1 MGKIKNSVTY
11 RILLIVYLAAVTI
24 AAGLVAVMTGFMY
37 SLTNDILL
45 SITRP
50 IAKTASESIS
60 NSLHV
65 MADQLMFIKEN
76 SLFRSNRA
84 SIVEKQEV
92 LARIM
97 DGIEFVWLGLYNS
110 EGSLVTGN
118 GECPRSILNTRVYS
132 MMIETDN
139 LAIDD
144 TPPGGKR
151 PEIVMGTPIG
161 GPRANPDGRDESDAA
176 HYLAGSYRYDILR
189 DELNNINIGANG
201 TAFIINR
208 DGHIIARKDVG
219 REYAAE
225 LIEDMKDEPAA
236 LGAIKLMADGQT
248 GSALI
253 NIGAEKIFIS
263 FSPIRG
269 TLWSLG
275 ILASRSDFLSAA
287 RKMVL
292 ISILLAVV
300 SFVAFAAFISFVMR
314 SLLMKPL
321 ELITEG
327 AHTIALGQLEN
338 ELPEKITGRTDE
350 IGALG
355 KTFARM
361 ADSIRHVLS
370 DIAALTRNARAG
382 SLAERADPSGH
393 RGGYNLIISGINATL
408 DVVCSHLNVIPDAL
422 ALFNASREP
431 IYLNSAMKYLM
442 SRHSSAFGR
451 ENMLARILSSGVS
464 DELLQDAANLFAQDN
479 FDSKTQSADVSLRD
493 NGGNEFSYTLK
504 LKRVGEMTDPNRSA
518 EPTPVCVMLTMSDV
532 TQLTKAKQAAETAS
546 RAKSDFLA
554 NMSHEIRTPMNAI
567 IGMTT
572 IAQASADIKRKDYCL
587 GKINNAST
595 HLLGVIND
603 ILDMSKIEANKFEMS
618 FAEFNFEKML
628 ERVANVINFKVEE
641 KHQIFNV
648 KVDPRVPAAL
658 IGDDQRLAQVVANLL
673 SNSVKFTPEGGR
685 ITVNTGL
692 VSENNDICVIRISVS
707 DTGIG
712 ISPEQISRLFHSFE
726 QADNGIS
733 RKFGGTGLGLAISKR
748 IVEMMGGSIWVES
761 EPGKGSTFT
770 FTFQA
775 VRSGDDEP
783 QHLLR
788 PDINWQNMR
797 VIAVDD
803 DADTREYL
811 GQIMKSLGVSCD
823 LAASGEEALE
833 MMEEKERYDIYLVD
847 WKMPGIDGLEFSKR
861 VKWRDSENMV
871 VMISGAEWASV
882 EEEAKSAG
890 ISKFLGKPLFASS
903 IADCFN
909 ECLGKRGAAPQ
920 PAAENDET
928 TPDLSGFRVLLAE
941 DIEINREVVMAFL
954 EPTNLSVDCAENGAV
969 AMRMFAESP
978 DRYDLIFMD
987 IQMPEMDGYE
997 ATRRIRAMSF
1007 EKAKTVPI
1015 IAMTANVFGE
1025 DVERCLAAGMNE
1037 HLGKPLDLREVIDK
1051 LKKYLK

>member
-1 MGKIKNSVTY
+1 MKKVKNSITY
-11 RILLIVYLAAVTI
+11 RILLIVIVSTVTI

-50 IAKTASESIS
+50 IAKTASESIG

-65 MADQLMFIKEN
+65 MADRFLFIREN
-76 SLFRSNRA
+76 SLFHSNSA
-84 SIVEKQEV
+84 SIVEKQAV
-92 LARIM
+92 LDNVM
-97 DGIEFVWLGLYNS
+97 DGIEFVWLGLYDSKGDLATGS
-110 EGSLVTGN
+110 EK
-118 GECPRSILNTRVYS
+118 CPRSIMGRRVYS
-132 MMIETDN
+132 MMVETDN

-144 TPPGGKR
+144 TLAGVSGL
-151 PEIVMGTPIG
+151 EIVMGTPV
-161 GPRANPDGRDESDAA
+161 RNSRTNAV
-176 HYLAGSYRYDILR
+176 HYLAGSYRYDILS
-189 DELNNINIGANG
+189 DVLNNINIGANG
-201 TAFIINR
+201 TVFIINR
-208 DGHIIARKDVG
+208 DGHIVAHKDLGKG
-219 REYAAE
+219 RAVERFRENLEDE
-225 LIEDMKDEPAA
+225 LTA
-236 LGAIKLMADGQT
+236 LGAIKPMIYGQT

-253 NIGAEKIFIS
+253 NVGPEKTFIS

-275 ILASRSDFLSAA
+275 ILASRSDFLSSVH
-287 RKMVL
+287 KMVL
-292 ISILLAVV
+292 ISILLAIV
-300 SFVAFAAFISFVMR
+300 SFVVFAAFISFVMR

-327 AHTIALGQLEN
+327 AHTIALGQLEK

-361 ADSIRHVLS
+361 SDSIRHVLS
-370 DIAALTRNARAG
+370 DIATLTQNARAG
-382 SLAERADPSGH
+382 SLEERADPSGH
-393 RGGYNLIISGINATL
+393 RGGYNLIISGINSTL
-408 DVVCSHLNVIPDAL
+408 DMVCSHLNVIPDAL
-422 ALFNASREP
+422 ALFNASCEP

-442 SRHSSAFGR
+442 RRHSSILGKT
-451 ENMLARILSSGVS
+451 NMLARILSSGVS
-464 DELLQDAANLFAQDN
+464 DELREDTADLFVQDN
-479 FDSKTQSADVSLRD
+479 FDAMMHSADVNLHDDR
-493 NGGNEFSYTLK
+493 GNEFSYTLK
-504 LKRVGEMTDPNRSA
+504 LKRVGEHEDPERSA
-518 EPTPVCVMLTMSDV
+518 EQMPVCVMLTMSDV
-532 TQLTKAKQAAETAS
+532 TQLTRAKQAAETAS

-572 IAQASADIKRKDYCL
+572 IAQASGDVKRKDYCL

-618 FAEFNFEKML
+618 FTEFNFEKML

-648 KVDPRVPAAL
+648 HVDSSIPAAL
-658 IGDDQRLAQVVANLL
+658 IGDDQRLAQVVTNLL

-685 ITVNTGL
+685 ITMNADL
-692 VSENNDICVIRISVS
+692 VSKNNDICVIRISVA

-712 ISPEQISRLFHSFE
+712 ISPEQISRLFNSFE

-761 EPGKGSTFT
+761 EPGKGSTFA
-770 FTFQA
+770 FTFQV
-775 VRSGDDEP
+775 VRSGDEEP

-788 PDINWQNMR
+788 PDINWKNMR
-797 VIAVDD
+797 VLAIDD
-803 DADTREYL
+803 DKDTREYL

-823 LAASGEEALE
+823 LAASGEKALE

-861 VKWRDSENMV
+861 VKWRNSENMV
-871 VMISGAEWASV
+871 VMISGAEWSSI
-882 EEEAKSAG
+882 EEEAKAAG
-890 ISKFLGKPLFASS
+890 ISKFLGKPLFASQ
-903 IADCFN
+903 IADCLN
-909 ECLGKRGAAPQ
+909 ECLGRRGTVLQTAAGI
-920 PAAENDET
+920 AET
-928 TPDLSGFRVLLAE
+928 TPDLAGFRVLLAE

-954 EPTNLSVDCAENGAV
+954 EPTNLSVDCAENGAEAV
-969 AMRMFAESP
+969 RMFAESP

-987 IQMPEMDGYE
+987 IQMPEMDGYG
-997 ATRRIRAMSF
+997 ATRRIRALDF
-1007 EKAKTVPI
+1007 EHAKTVPI

-1025 DVERCLAAGMNE
+1025 DIERCLAAGMNE
-1037 HLGKPLDLREVIDK
+1037 HIGKPLDLHEVICK
-1051 LKKYLK
+1051 LKKYLKKH